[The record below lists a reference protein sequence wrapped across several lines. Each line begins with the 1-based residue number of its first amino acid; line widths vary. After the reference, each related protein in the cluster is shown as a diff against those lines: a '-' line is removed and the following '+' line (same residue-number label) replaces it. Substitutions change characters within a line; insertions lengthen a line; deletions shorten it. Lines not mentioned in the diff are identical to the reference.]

1 MPEPRAARPADEAI
15 ETPTASRLPIDRI
28 GLVLGPLVMAIWI
41 FFADP
46 GPLSDE
52 AHRLAGIMLLTI
64 IWWLT
69 EPIPIPATGLA
80 AVALCVILKAVP
92 ADSNGNLGAARTVL
106 APFADPSVFFLLGGV
121 FIGRAMTRHGLDRR
135 IALAILCT
143 RWAGRSPATVLCAV
157 GLGVATISMWISNTA
172 ATAMMYPVTLG
183 IIAVLATDVDSL
195 APARRESFAR
205 SPYASALLMMTAYA
219 SSVGGVATPIGTAT
233 NVVAMGYFK
242 KPEYFGQGVDFL
254 RWLAVGAPLMAVV
267 FIGLFGWLRLQARAD
282 GLDLASLRQYL
293 RAEQVRLGPWNR
305 GELNTL
311 IVFLTVVGLWI
322 TPGVLKMFASAESYN
337 AFAARFPEEITAV
350 LAPVFLFLLPVEWSA
365 RRFTMDASD
374 LAKVDWGTILLFGAG
389 LSLGGLMFSTGLA
402 KAVGDG
408 AFRALGIRDVWAITA
423 LAIAGGIVLSEFTS
437 NAATAIALIPV
448 VWTLCGEAG
457 VDPWPPLLGVTF
469 GASFGSALPVST
481 PPNAIVYSSGL
492 LPVRRMIAAGVGVD
506 ILAGVAI
513 WIVLRVAFALGWRAI
528 A

>member
-1 MPEPRAARPADEAI
+1 M
-15 ETPTASRLPIDRI
+15 
-28 GLVLGPLVMAIWI
+28 
-41 FFADP
+41 
-46 GPLSDE
+46 
-52 AHRLAGIMLLTI
+52 
-64 IWWLT
+64 
-69 EPIPIPATGLA
+69 
-80 AVALCVILKAVP
+80 ALCVILKAVP
-92 ADSNGNLGAARTVL
+92 AGANGECEPARTVL

-183 IIAVLATDVDSL
+183 IIAVLAADASRQTRRGATTSPNPLLPLPPSAGGEGGGERDVAERHSDAAHHPNL
-195 APARRESFAR
+195 LPARGEREDAGALSNSFAR

-233 NVVAMGYFK
+233 NVVAIGYFK
-242 KPEYFGQGVDFL
+242 RPEYFGHGVDFL
-254 RWLAVGAPLMAVV
+254 RWLVVGLPLMVAV
-267 FIGLFGWLRLQARAD
+267 FIGLFGWLRVHARGD

-293 RAEQVRLGPWNR
+293 HDEQARLGPWNR

-311 IVFLTVVGLWI
+311 IVFLVVIALWI
-322 TPGVLKMFASAESYN
+322 TPSVLNVFTSAAAHD
-337 AFAARFPEEITAV
+337 AFTSRFPEEITAV
-350 LAPVFLFLLPVEWSA
+350 LAPVFLFLLPVDWSA

-374 LAKVDWGTILLFGAG
+374 LGKVDWGTILLFGAG
-389 LSLGGLMFSTGLA
+389 LSLGSLMFSTGLA
-402 KAVGDG
+402 KVVGDG
-408 AFRALGIRDVWAITA
+408 VFRALGIRDVWAITA

-448 VWTLCGEAG
+448 VWTLCSEAG

-506 ILAGVAI
+506 LVAGAAI
-513 WIVLRVAFALGWRAI
+513 WVVLRVAFALGWRAY